1 MKLVDIAL
9 RYPGFVGIKI
19 KVQLFPVFFRIQEQ
33 VVQAVKRL
41 EEEIAF
47 QKEKVKKLQERY
59 VAGCLE
65 DAKEQCRRQPDGDV
79 LLFVEELDAIAM
91 RNFVNDAMKLTQGC
105 CGVFA
110 GNDREGWR
118 YVLGSLGQDIRAI
131 GKALNQQFQGKGGGK
146 PPMIQ
151 GSLVG
156 TEGELRGFLQ
166 MFQEI
171 V

>member
-1 MKLVDIAL
+1 MQRNNAKDD
-9 RYPGFVGIKI
+9 K
-19 KVQLFPVFFRIQEQ
+19 
-33 VVQAVKRL
+33 
-41 EEEIAF
+41 
-47 QKEKVKKLQERY
+47 
-59 VAGCLE
+59 AGMFCCLW
-65 DAKEQCRRQPDGDV
+65 KNSMP
-79 LLFVEELDAIAM
+79 IAM
-91 RNFVNDAMKLTQGC
+91 RNFVNDAMKLTKGC
-105 CGVFA
+105 SGVFV

-131 GKALNQQFQGKGGGK
+131 GKELNQNFQGKGGGK